1 MQAGRT
7 SRLPS
12 NPMVM
17 HTIELGPETL
27 RGYFSR
33 DVTPAVTIDSGDSV
47 CCQTLDAGWGG
58 LEQVDPCRAPISF
71 EPRDRGRDFGHAL
84 TGPIAVRGAR
94 PGMTLEIR
102 FRTIR
107 VGAWGWSAGAKL
119 PSQLDARLGLGGG
132 ASGPP
137 PVITVPTGE
146 QVTLWTLEA
155 DKQMARTHSGLSI
168 ATRPFLGVVGMPADE
183 PGIQTTFPPRFCGG
197 NLDCKELV
205 EGSSLFLPI
214 AVEGGLLSLGDG
226 HAVQGDGEVAGPALA
241 CPMARVEVE
250 IVLHPDLRLS
260 MPRAKTPIGW
270 LTFGFHADVNE
281 AWALATEEMLK
292 LMGELYHFPPKS
304 ALALASLVVDLRI
317 TQVVNGVRGVHA
329 VLPHGAI
336 RGAGSEEGRA
346 S

>member
-1 MQAGRT
+1 MA
-7 SRLPS
+7 
-12 NPMVM
+12 M

-33 DVTPAVTIDSGDSV
+33 DLTPEVTIDSGDSV
-47 CCQTLDAGWGG
+47 SCQTLDAGWGA

-84 TGPIAVRGAR
+84 TGPIAIRGAL

-107 VGAWGWSAGAKL
+107 VGRWGWSAGPKL
-119 PSQLDARLGLGGG
+119 PSQLDARLGLGSG

-146 QVTLWTLEA
+146 LVTLWTLDA
-155 DKQMARTHSGLSI
+155 DKQIARAHSGLSI
-168 ATRPFLGVVGMPADE
+168 ETRPFLGVVGMPADE
-183 PGIQTTFPPRFCGG
+183 PGVQTTFPPRFCGG

-205 EGSSLFLPI
+205 EGTSLFLPV

-241 CPMARVEVE
+241 CPMERVEVE
-250 IVLHPDLRLS
+250 IHLHRDMRLS

-270 LTFGFHADVNE
+270 LTFGFHTDVNE
-281 AWALATEEMLK
+281 AWAQATEEMLK
-292 LMGELYHFPPKS
+292 LMCELYPFSTKS
-304 ALALASLVVDLRI
+304 ALALASLIVDLRI

-336 RGAGSEEGRA
+336 QGVGSKEARP